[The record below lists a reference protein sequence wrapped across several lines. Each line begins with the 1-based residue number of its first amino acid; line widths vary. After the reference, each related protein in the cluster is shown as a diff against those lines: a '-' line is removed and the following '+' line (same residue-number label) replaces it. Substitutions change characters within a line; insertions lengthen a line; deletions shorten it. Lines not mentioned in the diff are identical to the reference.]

1 MRLLWASLLA
11 VALCLG
17 LVALGGAASA
27 GERHFEDVVDLTFPA
42 ETVAARTPISQGSGF
57 IDTFSE
63 PRGNACGIHRATD
76 IMAPRATKVYAA
88 RSGVVTFTRTG
99 HHNWL
104 RVEGPNGY
112 RHTYL
117 HLGEAHGGRD
127 TAFAPGIA
135 EGVPV
140 ARGQHIGYVGSS
152 GNAAASAPHL
162 HVELTHPDLHDTP
175 CRDNGRGY
183 YNPYMSL
190 TAAVDLSDGAG
201 GDGAGGDSGDEGG
214 GSGGDDDGGAGG
226 DSGGDEGGGSG
237 GDEGGGGAVDGD
249 LVDRV
254 AGPTRVGTAAE
265 LATNAFPD
273 GASHVVVGPA
283 YSFQETIAAGPLAAT
298 LDGPVVTTGRDGLH
312 PRAAEAIRQLAPTRV
327 TLVGSTDVLGMEVFD
342 DVVAETDVHAEHVRR
357 LAGDGPAGTAAEVA
371 AEVLATREATTTALV
386 ARGADPQG
394 SQAWA
399 DALTGGWY
407 GATTQA
413 PVLLT
418 TPDSLPPATVQA
430 LEGLDAV
437 AIVGGTAAVSDGV
450 AARLAETV
458 GTVERLSGATR
469 FATATTL
476 VDDLLATGL
485 IDSRQLWTAT
495 GGDYADAAAAAAAVA
510 QRGGSLTLIDG
521 GAGEPA
527 DGLSGWFDGLAD
539 RFVEGRVIGGPEAV
553 SNDARSTLARRLQ

>member
-1 MRLLWASLLA
+1 
-11 VALCLG
+11 
-17 LVALGGAASA
+17 
-27 GERHFEDVVDLTFPA
+27 
-42 ETVAARTPISQGSGF
+42 
-57 IDTFSE
+57 
-63 PRGNACGIHRATD
+63 
-76 IMAPRATKVYAA
+76 
-88 RSGVVTFTRTG
+88 
-99 HHNWL
+99 
-104 RVEGPNGY
+104 
-112 RHTYL
+112 
-117 HLGEAHGGRD
+117 
-127 TAFAPGIA
+127 
-135 EGVPV
+135 
-140 ARGQHIGYVGSS
+140 
-152 GNAAASAPHL
+152 
-162 HVELTHPDLHDTP
+162 
-175 CRDNGRGY
+175 
-183 YNPYMSL
+183 
-190 TAAVDLSDGAG
+190 
-201 GDGAGGDSGDEGG
+201 
-214 GSGGDDDGGAGG
+214 
-226 DSGGDEGGGSG
+226 
-237 GDEGGGGAVDGD
+237 
-249 LVDRV
+249 
-254 AGPTRVGTAAE
+254 
-265 LATNAFPD
+265 
-273 GASHVVVGPA
+273 
-283 YSFQETIAAGPLAAT
+283 
-298 LDGPVVTTGRDGLH
+298 
-312 PRAAEAIRQLAPTRV
+312 
-327 TLVGSTDVLGMEVFD
+327 
-342 DVVAETDVHAEHVRR
+342 VHAEHVRR

>member
-1 MRLLWASLLA
+1 
-11 VALCLG
+11 
-17 LVALGGAASA
+17 
-27 GERHFEDVVDLTFPA
+27 
-42 ETVAARTPISQGSGF
+42 
-57 IDTFSE
+57 
-63 PRGNACGIHRATD
+63 
-76 IMAPRATKVYAA
+76 
-88 RSGVVTFTRTG
+88 
-99 HHNWL
+99 
-104 RVEGPNGY
+104 
-112 RHTYL
+112 
-117 HLGEAHGGRD
+117 
-127 TAFAPGIA
+127 
-135 EGVPV
+135 
-140 ARGQHIGYVGSS
+140 
-152 GNAAASAPHL
+152 
-162 HVELTHPDLHDTP
+162 
-175 CRDNGRGY
+175 
-183 YNPYMSL
+183 
-190 TAAVDLSDGAG
+190 
-201 GDGAGGDSGDEGG
+201 
-214 GSGGDDDGGAGG
+214 
-226 DSGGDEGGGSG
+226 
-237 GDEGGGGAVDGD
+237 
-249 LVDRV
+249 
-254 AGPTRVGTAAE
+254 VGTAAE

-386 ARGADPQG
+386 ARGADPQA

-476 VDDLLATGL
+476 VDDLLATDL

-521 GAGEPA
+521 RAGEPA